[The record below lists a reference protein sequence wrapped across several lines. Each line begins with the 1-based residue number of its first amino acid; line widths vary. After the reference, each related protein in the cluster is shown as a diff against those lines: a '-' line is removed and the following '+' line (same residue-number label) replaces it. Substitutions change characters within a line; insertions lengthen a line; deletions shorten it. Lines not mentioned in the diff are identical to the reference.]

1 MRKFNRQAELWK
13 EVVQVLSPDRL
24 EPYLTAA
31 EEESGLALDLYRW
44 NQEISGE
51 LFKVISVFET
61 TLRVSLAGVLEAKY
75 GQAWFRSES
84 FARSLG
90 PKGQKYGAR
99 GDLEAVRRKAKVEK
113 EFISR
118 LSFAFWEELLTS
130 KHVGRLWDSN
140 PGKELLAAYES
151 IGFSRTQLL
160 AAINR
165 VRRIRNK
172 IAHHEPVYASDLQ
185 SVFIDLQRMI
195 SARSKEVGD
204 LLVAKRKVSRIL
216 ARNPLSN

>member
-1 MRKFNRQAELWK
+1 MRKFNRQADLWK
-13 EVVQVLSPDRL
+13 EIVQALSPERL
-24 EPYLTAA
+24 EPYLNSAKQDKN
-31 EEESGLALDLYRW
+31 LALDLYRW

-75 GQAWFRSES
+75 GQEWFRSES

-99 GDLEAVRRKAKVEK
+99 GDLEAVQRKAKVKK
-113 EFISR
+113 EFVSR

-130 KHVGRLWDSN
+130 KHVGRLWDSS
-140 PGKELLAAYES
+140 PGKNLLSAYDS
-151 IGFSRTQLL
+151 IGFSRPELV

-172 IAHHEPVYASDLQ
+172 IAHHEPIYASDLQ
-185 SVFIDLQRMI
+185 SVFGDLNRMI
-195 SARSKEVGD
+195 SATSTELNA
-204 LLVAKRKVSRIL
+204 LLVATRKISRVL
-216 ARNPLSN
+216 ARNPIGT